1 MLGVGGSD
9 CRQAGSAKKEK
20 KAKKDKEGK
29 EKKDKDKKL
38 KRDRARSTK
47 SVILTVPVGRDR
59 DLEAAVE
66 EKKKEVAKN
75 LADLESYVKSEQ
87 RKRCAP
93 AHWHCA
99 RDLCSHVPAASAPL
113 HAAARSAM

>member
-1 MLGVGGSD
+1 MRAQV
-9 CRQAGSAKKEK
+9 GSAKKEK
-20 KAKKDKEGK
+20 KSKKDKEGK

-47 SVILTVPVGRDR
+47 SVILAAPAGRDR

-87 RKRCAP
+87 RKRCTPRSLAL
-93 AHWHCA
+93 
-99 RDLCSHVPAASAPL
+99 RSRLCRLHAPAASAHL
-113 HAAARSAM
+113 HVAAQSAM